1 MAATRPSGGNCA
13 SLLAAALAATLTAT
27 SARAQDA
34 AAELVERGAYVF
46 HAAGCGGCHTDVEG
60 GGAPLAGG
68 RALTTVF
75 GTFRTPNITPDP
87 EHGIG
92 AWSLDDFRR
101 SLRLGIAPD
110 GSLYYPSFPYDSFT
124 LMSDEDI
131 AALYAYLMA
140 QPPADTVSPAHAL
153 DFPFDR
159 RWLLAVW
166 RWLYFEEG
174 PRDDAGLD
182 PVLARGRYV
191 VDALAHCGAC
201 HTPRTA
207 LGGRDVALYLAGN
220 ADGPEGET
228 VPNITPDEARG
239 IGRWSRQDLVFL
251 LTASMLPDGDTVS
264 GSMAEVVRESTS
276 RLSADDLDAMLAWLA
291 AVPAID
297 RDPGSP

>member
-1 MAATRPSGGNCA
+1 
-13 SLLAAALAATLTAT
+13 
-27 SARAQDA
+27 
-34 AAELVERGAYVF
+34 
-46 HAAGCGGCHTDVEG
+46 
-60 GGAPLAGG
+60 
-68 RALTTVF
+68 
-75 GTFRTPNITPDP
+75 
-87 EHGIG
+87 
-92 AWSLDDFRR
+92 
-101 SLRLGIAPD
+101 
-110 GSLYYPSFPYDSFT
+110 
-124 LMSDEDI
+124 
-131 AALYAYLMA
+131 MA

-207 LGGRDVALYLAGN
+207 LGGRDLALYLAGN

-264 GSMAEVVRESTS
+264 APWRRWSASPRAGSARTTSTPCSRGSRPSRPSTATPARPDADAGPGVVVLNIRLISGGICSMGRVPPERRRLAERGGGGPAP
-276 RLSADDLDAMLAWLA
+276 RSAG
-291 AVPAID
+291 
-297 RDPGSP
+297 RHGSGAGTA